1 MNIFIKL
8 SFSFPIIV
16 ASSLVTSAL
25 SAAPQALVPPEV
37 FLEQHKIKIGLNNG
51 CLIPS
56 AWPVD
61 KAGISDCG
69 RLDTYWTYT
78 EYGQLITRRNL
89 AHEWQFG
96 YECLTVPEGGGV
108 LYTDTCDINNTRQNW
123 YTDYSRVG
131 IRLKTGNVTLR
142 NQSISVTP
150 EGLVSINPSYPL
162 VVVQNMQEM
171 ITKQSP
177 GYTQFSLDI
186 YANKPIPENHSLYP
200 TSAGNVYFGK
210 DSELRTYKN
219 FYNVHKNTLFSNWG
233 GTVRYT
239 VCYINPLTD
248 ITSWAWAKAGECSI
262 DEPISDNLRWAFRPD
277 PNTSGST
284 PLYHIE
290 PSRFSGRLVM
300 QNSGTYANSGYVS
313 GSRYSNPYKVEEF
326 YISSPGELVA
336 KYYDKVGV
344 EIGDIP
350 AQEAANAKIIH
361 DVKQYFLE
369 DIIGDCNAQCLLRQV
384 SKRLSRVGYA
394 HTWHLFPVT
403 SIEVMSSL
411 SGRESSVADVHR
423 NNEVFRD
430 KVINTIKN
438 GQHIIDLTV
447 LARIDDSWI
456 TRLQD
461 ALRTIEINAQRNGTS
476 PVVRIYVGLGG
487 LATGWPDYVID
498 IVKRKLIGQG
508 FVSESGI
515 PETQWNTHLQGILTQ
530 LVSSLTGKTNM
541 QVFISGGRKSFLVPD
556 TGLFDLTWNHSKI
569 VAVDGIEAI
578 TGGHNL
584 WEEYFAETP
593 VIDTSVKVQG
603 TAAYFTHKVVDKMWR
618 TGDFRHML
626 KWQHGAIALTDTVP
640 YVEQLLP
647 LPPVISGDIDV
658 LILDQGNP
666 MTIDGADRFD
676 MKVGVLAM
684 ISAAQQEILLS
695 QQSLVNPYSKSW
707 FGALLRDIDEELA
720 YMLAKKSIEGVD
732 VKVVIS
738 NLVAPFDTTSNASN
752 TDIIGALWTA
762 AIDSGVTNDAD
773 SRQKFC
779 SHFKLGNLRID
790 RQSETYPNTNYSF
803 ANHSKAIMID
813 KKLFSI
819 GSHNVYEQ
827 RPASL
832 IEMMYIIA
840 SETEAVKYYQD
851 YWAPLIGNSQRTFV
865 SKEQCV
871 RAITF

>member
-1 MNIFIKL
+1 MNIFTKL
-8 SFSFPIIV
+8 SFALPTIV
-16 ASSLVTSAL
+16 ISNLVTSAP
-25 SAAPQALVPPEV
+25 SAVSQTLVPPEV
-37 FLEQHKIKIGLNNG
+37 FLEQHKIKIGVNDG
-51 CLIPS
+51 CLVPS
-56 AWPVD
+56 AIILD
-61 KAGISDCG
+61 YAAISDCF
-69 RLDTYWTYT
+69 RPDSVWTYT
-78 EYGQLITRRNL
+78 EFGQLIAKRQL
-89 AHEWQFG
+89 G
-96 YECLTVPEGGGV
+96 YECLTVPEGGGL
-108 LYTDTCDINNTRQNW
+108 LYMDICDINNTRQNW

-142 NQSISVTP
+142 NQAISVTSDR
-150 EGLVSINPSYPL
+150 LLLIDPSYPL

-171 ITKQSP
+171 IAKQSP
-177 GYTQFSLDI
+177 GYTQFSLNI

-200 TSAGNVYFGK
+200 TAASNVYFGK
-210 DSELRTYKN
+210 DSELRAYKN

-233 GTVRYT
+233 DPKLYKG
-239 VCYINPLTD
+239 CYRNPVTD
-248 ITSWAWAKAGECSI
+248 VTSWAWAKVVNCPFDDSI
-262 DEPISDNLRWAFRPD
+262 DNSLRWAFRPD
-277 PNTSGST
+277 PKTSGST
-284 PLYHIE
+284 SLYHIE

-300 QNSGTYANSGYVS
+300 QNSGTNTNSGYVS
-313 GSRYSNPYKVEEF
+313 GSSYSNPYKVEEF
-326 YISSPGELVA
+326 YISSPGEIVA

-344 EIGDIP
+344 EESDIP
-350 AQEAANAKIIH
+350 AQEAANENIIH

-369 DIIGDCNAQCLLRQV
+369 EVIGDCNAQCLLRQV
-384 SKRLSRVGYA
+384 SKRLSRVGYS

-403 SIEVMSSL
+403 SIEVLSSL
-411 SGRESSVADVHR
+411 SGRESSVADVLR
-423 NNEVFRD
+423 NNEVYRD

-438 GQHIIDLTV
+438 GQHIIDLTL
-447 LARIDDSWI
+447 LARIDGSWI
-456 TRLQD
+456 SRLQE
-461 ALRTIEINAQRNGTS
+461 ALRTIEINALQNGTT

-508 FVSESGI
+508 FISESGI

-530 LVSSLTGKTNM
+530 LVSGLAGNTNM
-541 QVFISGGRKSFLVPD
+541 QVYISGGRKSFLVPES
-556 TGLFDLTWNHSKI
+556 GLFDLTWNHSKI

-584 WEEYFAETP
+584 WEEYFSETP
-593 VIDTSVKVQG
+593 VIDTSVKIQG

-626 KWQHGAIALTDTVP
+626 KWQHGAIALADTVP

-666 MTIDGADRFD
+666 RTIDGADRFD
-676 MKVGVLAM
+676 MKAGVLAM
-684 ISAAQQEILLS
+684 ISAAQREIFLS

-707 FGALLRDIDEELA
+707 FGAFLRDIDEELA

-732 VKVVIS
+732 VKVVLS
-738 NLVAPFDTTSNASN
+738 NPIAPFDTTSNASN

-762 AIDSGVTNDAD
+762 AIDSGVKNDAD

-790 RQSETYPNTNYSF
+790 SNSETYPNTSYSF
-803 ANHSKAIMID
+803 ANHSKTVMID

-840 SETEAVKYYQD
+840 SEVEAEKYHQA
-851 YWAPLIGNSQRTFV
+851 YWAPLIAHSQRTFV

-871 RAITF
+871 KAITF